1 MATWTG
7 PAVPLGAGDI
17 THTILVNQGPVAA
30 QALGE
35 SFRGY
40 LEPALPLPLVSLLCS
55 DSGPHISWLQ
65 ASPLSGSPISE
76 GLLWIASLSS
86 PAC

>member
-7 PAVPLGAGDI
+7 PAVPLGAGDVK
-17 THTILVNQGPVAA
+17 HTILVNQGPVAA

-35 SFRGY
+35 PVRGC
-40 LEPALPLPLVSLLCS
+40 LEPAPPVPYVSLLCS

-65 ASPLSGSPISE
+65 ASPLSE
-76 GLLWIASLSS
+76 
-86 PAC
+86 